1 MPNLNSISLIN
12 NVEAASKELETTL
25 VKYMEKKLN
34 GTLEDQY
41 DFDEYEHVQQILD
54 RLKDIQS
61 TSYTSTRDSKQSTS
75 DAKDYMDKKQVEMQD
90 VMYEKRHILEE
101 IVKCREFRSVYQ
113 DIELIPLEEFQS
125 KAGPEY
131 LVDFDNQHQLMINR
145 LKYELVIRAE
155 LKEQQEALQQKKAQL
170 IKENI
175 KTQRKVDQFDKLLD
189 DFVESTRPV
198 IDALEAEEKATTIAA
213 EAEQNGIAEKMD
225 TSCQNNSDK

>member
-225 TSCQNNSDK
+225 TSV

>member
-1 MPNLNSISLIN
+1 
-12 NVEAASKELETTL
+12 
-25 VKYMEKKLN
+25 MEKKLN

-175 KTQRKVDQFDKLLD
+175 KAQRKVDQFDKLLD

-198 IDALEAEEKATTIAA
+198 IDALAAEEKATAIAV
-213 EAEQNGIAEKMD
+213 EAEQNGIVEKMD
-225 TSCQNNSDK
+225 TSV

>member
-198 IDALEAEEKATTIAA
+198 IDALAAEEKATAIVV
-213 EAEQNGIAEKMD
+213 EAEQNGIVEKMD
-225 TSCQNNSDK
+225 TSV

>member
-198 IDALEAEEKATTIAA
+198 IDALEAEEKATAIAA

-225 TSCQNNSDK
+225 TSV

>member
-175 KTQRKVDQFDKLLD
+175 KAQRKVDQFDKLLD

-198 IDALEAEEKATTIAA
+198 IDALAAEEKATAIAV
-213 EAEQNGIAEKMD
+213 EAEQNGIVEKMD
-225 TSCQNNSDK
+225 TSV